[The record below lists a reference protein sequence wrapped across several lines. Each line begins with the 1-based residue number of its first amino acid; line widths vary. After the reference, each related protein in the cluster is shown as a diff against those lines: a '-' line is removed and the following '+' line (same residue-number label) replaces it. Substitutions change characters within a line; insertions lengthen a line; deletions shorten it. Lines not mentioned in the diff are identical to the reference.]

1 MAIGPGLHNNDPSDE
16 SLNLAMSDK
25 ARPLYD
31 AVVDFINT
39 EVEPLTGEYHRLGE
53 IREDLWG
60 YHPEQLEILEKLK
73 AKAREKGLWN
83 FFLPNAET
91 GEGLS
96 LSLIHI

>member
-73 AKAREKGLWN
+73 ALSGLPT
-83 FFLPNAET
+83 FIIILT
-91 GEGLS
+91 GIFGS
-96 LSLIHI
+96 LDISYSFVS

>member
-1 MAIGPGLHNNDPSDE
+1 MDTTTERVMAIGPGLHNNDPSDE
-16 SLNLAMSDK
+16 SLNLAMSDG

-53 IREDLWG
+53 IRENLWG

-73 AKAREKGLWN
+73 ALSGFPTFIIIL
-83 FFLPNAET
+83 T
-91 GEGLS
+91 GIFGS
-96 LSLIHI
+96 